1 MKINEKISNKLND
14 LLIKNYDAEKGYRE
28 AIENADSNWMKS
40 YFSDRATERK
50 RFISEL
56 KAEIINLGK
65 DPKDSGS
72 LSGSM
77 HRGWMDFKSIFTKKD
92 DEAMIEEVLKGEK
105 SSLEEYNDFL
115 KEPEIPSDLKKT
127 AIKQRD
133 TVKQAIHTLN
143 EREAVVS

>member
-40 YFSDRATERK
+40 YFSDRVTERK

-77 HRGWMDFKSIFTKKD
+77 HRGWMDFKTIFTKKD
-92 DEAMIEEVLKGEK
+92 DEAIIEEVLKGEK

>member
-28 AIENADSNWMKS
+28 ASENSDSNWMKT
-40 YFSDRATERK
+40 FFTDRATERR

-72 LSGSM
+72 VTGSM
-77 HRGWMDFKSIFTKKD
+77 HRGWMDFKTIFTKKD

-105 SSLEEYNDFL
+105 SCLEEYNEFL
-115 KEPEIPSDLKKT
+115 NEPEIPMELKRT
-127 AIKQRD
+127 VSNQRD
-133 TVKQAIHTLN
+133 TVKESIKTLK
-143 EREAVVS
+143 EREALVS